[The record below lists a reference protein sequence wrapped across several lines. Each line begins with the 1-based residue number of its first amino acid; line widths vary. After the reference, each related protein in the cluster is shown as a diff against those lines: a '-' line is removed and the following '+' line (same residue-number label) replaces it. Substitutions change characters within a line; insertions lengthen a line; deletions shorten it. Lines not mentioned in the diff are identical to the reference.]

1 MTKSPVPYL
10 RLILDALELVRRYQ
24 PPSLTEFTN
33 NSMARDAMMM
43 RLQEVGEN
51 LTRIRSID
59 EQRYQSET
67 PDSWKKLIGL
77 RHVISHEYER
87 LRIEVIWKIVT
98 EELDAFERSV
108 RETLSRELEP
118 ETGHQQPLEQP

>member
-51 LTRIRSID
+51 LARIRSVD
-59 EQRYQSET
+59 EHRFRAET

-87 LRIEVIWKIVT
+87 LKIDVIWTIVT

-108 RETLSRELEP
+108 REALDRERES
-118 ETGHQQPLEQP
+118 EAGRQQPLT